1 MGTEHICGAL
11 SQPVA
16 LHAWCCTM
24 LHPAQLQCA
33 QVFVKGTHVAVK
45 GRCRSRRSPNRSK
58 LWLCGSVAQGDVETS
73 VDVAIDVTQV
83 TRSARSSMVPPIDR
97 DGFKRCPFLVWGNR
111 HKHDKPTRS
120 RCAVYL
126 AEKNKHH
133 ANFADHATPF
143 LRTHAKH
150 NSRSEQIYMSKV
162 SEGMGN
168 TKYPQHLCDCR
179 ILPKP

>member
-24 LHPAQLQCA
+24 LHPAHLQCA

-126 AEKNKHH
+126 AEKTNTMQTLQTMQPLFLEHMQ
-133 ANFADHATPF
+133 NTTADQSKSIC
-143 LRTHAKH
+143 LR
-150 NSRSEQIYMSKV
+150 
-162 SEGMGN
+162 
-168 TKYPQHLCDCR
+168 CR
-179 ILPKP
+179 R